1 MHYCPE
7 HAALLPEG
15 VLPLPMPD
23 TRLQLLWLLAA
34 LNTHLATRVQG
45 GQMRPVVHG
54 PLAPEQLPAN

>member
-34 LNTHLATRVQG
+34 LNTRR
-45 GQMRPVVHG
+45 QMRPVVHG